1 MASPGGGS
9 VGAAAAPIVVSAV
22 ALIRDRRLLMVTSR
36 GRDVLY
42 LPGGKVEPGE
52 SAVAAA
58 IREAREEIS
67 VDLAPESMA
76 EAFTVTTQAHGEA
89 EGRQVVMT
97 LFTGT
102 LADGSAE
109 PTAAAEVD
117 SVHWVTTADAGRCP
131 PAGVATLEGFAAR
144 GLID

>member
-1 MASPGGGS
+1 M
-9 VGAAAAPIVVSAV
+9 VSAV

-67 VDLAPESMA
+67 VELAPESMV
-76 EAFTVTTQAHGEA
+76 ETFTVTTQAHGEP

-97 LFTGT
+97 LFTGS
-102 LADGSAE
+102 LRAGSPE
-109 PTAAAEVD
+109 PTAAAEID